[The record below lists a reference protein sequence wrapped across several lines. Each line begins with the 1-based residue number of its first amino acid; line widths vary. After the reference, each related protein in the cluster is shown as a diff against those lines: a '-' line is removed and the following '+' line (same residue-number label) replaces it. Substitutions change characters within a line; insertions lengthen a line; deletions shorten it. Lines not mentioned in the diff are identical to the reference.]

1 MPDRTLRVVTY
12 AAGASLAAIALIYVF
27 GPTYFLDTSTSKSS
41 TRRKGVVGLSN
52 PANDCF
58 INSVLQALAGLGEL
72 RLYLIQETH
81 RRSLDDESIYTRL
94 IPPSSTDEEN
104 NVVLRFPKDTP
115 DWKLVGLQ
123 TGIVTKSLK
132 GILDALNERPID
144 KKTIS
149 AAPFVRDLEDAF
161 RQRISR
167 QQQDAQEF
175 LQIVAE
181 RLCDEYYAARR
192 ARWLAKRSATLLANL
207 SALGSIPAGTGDVN
221 GTLLAVTGDR
231 LTISNPSPKAEP
243 ILGDGHHGTN
253 RGSQQEFVE
262 EDEDGF
268 PLEGRLESQIECL
281 TCRFKPRPTVSAFCT
296 LTLNVPQ
303 VSTTT
308 LGDCFDGLL
317 KTEYIDDFRCEKCR
331 LLHALAFY
339 EREAQRASSEAARAR
354 TQEVIKKLQLAIESD
369 PEQLPQDVVLPDI
382 RQAPKKRIA
391 RYTRITKF
399 PRILAIHLSRSIYDA
414 SHMSLKNMAKV
425 TFPESLPLGS
435 LLEQRRYKLLS
446 VVTHKGSHNSGH
458 YESFRRQNIYP
469 PFSNSCTFQASSAF
483 GRASSPAS
491 TVRTHSGRADSN
503 GIRSMYSKECSS
515 AVTLQSP
522 SSIPSSPIP
531 RRPAESKDW
540 ASVNGQESAVSREHL
555 MTPSSRHIEV
565 GTTSSTP
572 PITELPTPA
581 SKPKA
586 KHHKQPS
593 RWWRISDD
601 KVKEATTREVLSM
614 QREVYLLFYEREKP
628 LM

>member
-1 MPDRTLRVVTY
+1 MPDKTLRVVTY

-81 RRSLDDESIYTRL
+81 RRNLDDESIYTRL
-94 IPPSSTDEEN
+94 IPLSSADEN
-104 NVVLRFPKDTP
+104 NVVLRFPKDIP

-123 TGIVTKSLK
+123 MGIVTKSLK
-132 GILDALNERPID
+132 KILDALNERPIY

-149 AAPFVRDLEDAF
+149 AAPFVRALEEAF

-181 RLCDEYYAARR
+181 RLCDEYYAGCRARR
-192 ARWLAKRSATLLANL
+192 LAKGSATPLVNL
-207 SALGSIPAGTGDVN
+207 GALGSTPEETGDVD
-221 GTLLAVTGDR
+221 GTILAVSDGR
-231 LTISNPSPKAEP
+231 LKISCPSPRTGP
-243 ILGDGHHGTN
+243 NLGDGYHGTN
-253 RGSQQEFVE
+253 RRSQQGFVE
-262 EDEDGF
+262 EDGDGF

-339 EREAQRASSEAARAR
+339 EREEQQASSEAARAR
-354 TQEVIKKLQLAIESD
+354 TQEVIKKLQLAIESN
-369 PEQLPQDVVLPDI
+369 PEQPPQDVVLPDI
-382 RQAPKKRIA
+382 HQAPKRRIA

-425 TFPESLPLGS
+425 AFPESLPLGS
-435 LLEQRRYKLLS
+435 LLEQRRYKLVS

-469 PFSNSCTFQASSAF
+469 PFSNPSTFQVSSAF
-483 GRASSPAS
+483 SRVPSPAS
-491 TVRTHSGRADSN
+491 TVRTHIHRADPDD
-503 GIRSMYSKECSS
+503 IRSMDSKECFS
-515 AVTLQSP
+515 AVTVQSP
-522 SSIPSSPIP
+522 SPIPSSPIP
-531 RRPAESKDW
+531 RRPAESKGS
-540 ASVNGQESAVSREHL
+540 ASVNEQESAGSQVHSTTPLSR
-555 MTPSSRHIEV
+555 RIDV
-565 GTTSSTP
+565 GTTSSIPSETG
-572 PITELPTPA
+572 LPTLS

-601 KVKEATTREVLSM
+601 KVKEATTRDVLSM
-614 QREVYLLFYEREKP
+614 QREVYLLFYECEKP
-628 LM
+628 LT